1 MLPDFSDLEI
11 VVGDEDIEEIE
22 QTLVRETPRK

>member
-11 VVGDEDIEEIE
+11 IIGDEDIEEIE
-22 QTLVRETPRK
+22 QTLVREPPRR